1 MMKTRFLLIQLALII
16 LISSCQG
23 QNDEQVSKSNGI
35 HEIVVQEV
43 IQTSNYTYILGKEGD
58 KNTWLAAPLTTP
70 KLGGTYYHDGGMEMR
85 NFKSKELGREFEL
98 IYFIGK
104 LGTSP
109 EDLKNVSVKGHNQ
122 TKDPHEGHNHGHM
135 HSEQKSTGSKN
146 NIEKSSVKIEPAE
159 GGITLAELF
168 ANKEENNGK
177 KVIIKGKVVKFNAA
191 IMNRNWIHIQ
201 DGTEHNGKFD
211 LTVTSN
217 IECNVGDVVTFEG
230 KITLNKDFGYG
241 YKYDV
246 LMEEAVKK

>member
-1 MMKTRFLLIQLALII
+1 MKTRFLLIQLALII

-23 QNDEQVSKSNGI
+23 QNDEQASNSNGI
-35 HEIVVQEV
+35 HEIIVQEV
-43 IQTSNYTYILGKEGD
+43 IQTSNYTYIHGKEGD
-58 KNTWLAAPLTTP
+58 QKVWLAAPLTTP
-70 KLGGTYYHDGGMEMR
+70 KLGGTYYHEGGMEMR

-109 EDLKNVSVKGHNQ
+109 EDAKNISTTGHSQ
-122 TKDPHEGHNHGHM
+122 TKNPHDGHNHGHM
-135 HSEQKSTGSKN
+135 NSNQQSTGSKQN
-146 NIEKSSVKIEPAE
+146 VEKLSVKIEPAE
-159 GGITLAELF
+159 GGITLSELF
-168 ANKEENNGK
+168 ANKEKYNGK
-177 KVIIKGKVVKFNAA
+177 KIIVKGKVVKFNAA

-201 DGTEHNGKFD
+201 DGTEYNNIFD

-217 IECNVGDVVTFEG
+217 IKCNVGDVITFEG

-246 LMEEAVKK
+246 LLEEAVKK